1 MDGDDLHETARR
13 RALELPGTSA
23 GWPFGP
29 NHEVMKVREKV
40 FLMLTTVPAA
50 SSGYG
55 VDDAQRGQPVI
66 TLKAEPEDGV
76 ALQRQY
82 PSIAPGYHMNKRHW
96 VSVATGSAIDAN
108 LVRELVTD
116 SYRLVVE
123 SLPRRSRPFGWDDP
137 DIRR

>member
-96 VSVATGSAIDAN
+96 VSVATGSAIDAG

>member
-1 MDGDDLHETARR
+1 MDGVELHELARDR
-13 RALELPGTSA
+13 GLQLPGTSA

-76 ALQRQY
+76 ALQRQHL
-82 PSIAPGYHMNKRHW
+82 SIAPGYHMNKRHW
-96 VSVATGSAIDAN
+96 VSVATGSSIDAG

-137 DIRR
+137 DILR

>member
-1 MDGDDLHETARR
+1 MNGDELHGFARS

-29 NHEVMKVREKV
+29 NHEVMKVRERV
-40 FLMLTTVPAA
+40 FLMLTIVPAA

-55 VDDAQRGQPVI
+55 VDDTQRGQPVI
-66 TLKAEPEDGV
+66 TLKAEPEDGE
-76 ALQRQY
+76 ALRRQH

-96 VSVATGSAIDAN
+96 VSVATGASIDAD

-123 SLPRRSRPFGWDDP
+123 SLPRRARPFDWDDP
-137 DIRR
+137 DVLR

>member
-1 MDGDDLHETARR
+1 MDGDTLHGLARR

-55 VDDAQRGQPVI
+55 VDDTQRGQPVI

-76 ALQRQY
+76 ALQRQH

-96 VSVATGSAIDAN
+96 ISVATGSSIDED

-123 SLPRRSRPFGWDDP
+123 SLPRQSRPFGWDDP
-137 DIRR
+137 DALR